1 MTRIMAIDGR
11 HVTIYESFTEAARKT
26 GISEVSIKKLI
37 DNGKMKEGY
46 CFDITLDSKDKE

>member
-1 MTRIMAIDGR
+1 MAIDGR

-26 GISEVSIKKLI
+26 GISGVSIKKLI